1 VRCPAL
7 HGHRTP
13 YTNAHG
19 TGVYGYIGVLSSLM
33 KLRIISI
40 PAPLTIHL
48 VCCIL
53 QQTKLPRLCEF
64 ELELRP
70 KVKQD
75 TSFMLMDPNTS
86 DADHDWTVPPA
97 LAAQLRIA
105 RVTLRDVEYV
115 GNVGYVRNLFRHTKP
130 GVFEIV
136 AAPGVI
142 LHED

>member
-1 VRCPAL
+1 MR
-7 HGHRTP
+7 
-13 YTNAHG
+13 
-19 TGVYGYIGVLSSLM
+19 
-33 KLRIISI
+33 LRIISI

-48 VCCIL
+48 VCSIL

-70 KVKQD
+70 EVKQD
-75 TSFMLMDPNTS
+75 TSFILMDLHPL

-97 LAAQLRIA
+97 LAGQLRVARIA
-105 RVTLRDVEYV
+105 LRNMEYV
-115 GNVGYVRNLFRHTKP
+115 RNVGYVRNLFRHTKP
-130 GVFEIV
+130 GVFQIV